1 MVNLGTKLPTRTM
14 GIRPCIPDTICTKR
28 DQQDCVSSIQESM
41 PRQAAKDGSSLN
53 HARAPEVVDVPPT
66 VNAPR
71 KSWSSNF
78 FALLADKYRE
88 ARASSGQKSQ
98 KLSWPAGSFILL
110 QVVIGLPL
118 LPYAL
123 LHWHPESELRFAC
136 FFGVA
141 LASSLFKVRLPGI
154 EATMSANFLF
164 VLVGILD
171 LSYSETL
178 LMGCFGG
185 LAQSFWQSK
194 PRPRLTQILFNFA
207 NLSISITA
215 ANLVFHSR
223 SASHLGL
230 AWPLLLVSAST
241 TYFAINTMSVSGII
255 ALTQKRNPLLV
266 WKECYLWSFPY
277 YLLGAMIAGGISL
290 INRAFGWQFAILVLP
305 LVYWMYRSYRIY
317 LDRLEAEKKHTEEIA
332 DLHLRTIE
340 ALSLAIEAKDH
351 STHDHLR
358 RVQTYAVQ
366 LGKDLGISEAE
377 LNALRA
383 ASMLHDIGKLAV
395 PEQILSKPGRLT
407 PEEFDRMKIHPIVG
421 AEILD
426 RVQFPYPVVPIVR
439 SHHEKWDGT
448 GYPFGLKGEA
458 IPIGAR
464 ILSVVDCFDALTSE
478 RPYRR
483 AMSVDEAMK
492 HLISEMGT
500 SFDPRV
506 VAAIEKRYLEL
517 EQEVRRTESTKSP
530 FPSVTNPNRSVAPS
544 AGFADVPNAAEVRA
558 TSFLASIV
566 SARQEAQLLFE
577 LAQTLGNSL
586 SLRETLS
593 VVAVRLKEMIPHEL
607 IVVYVCEEGKLI
619 PSYLHGVDY
628 DLFHALRIPMG
639 QGVSGW
645 VAQHKKPIIN
655 GDPMAESKHL
665 GDPSRV
671 SVLRSTLSIPLQGR
685 DGVAGVLTLYLK
697 EKQAFTKDH
706 MRMLLAASSKL
717 GLSVENSLQ
726 FEKAQDSAS
735 TDFLTGLPNARS
747 ICAHLDNELARSERS
762 GQSLAVLLCDL
773 NGFKTVNDNYGHLVG
788 NKLLEEIGRNFR
800 TVCREY
806 DLVGRLGGDE
816 FILVLPEFT
825 TTTVKEFIPR
835 VQLAVED
842 AGRTVCGKKV
852 VTASVGAAFYPQD
865 GVTAEELLSEA
876 DRAMYEAKEIHYRDK
891 GVPSTPQLVVP
902 SHG

>member
-1 MVNLGTKLPTRTM
+1 
-14 GIRPCIPDTICTKR
+14 
-28 DQQDCVSSIQESM
+28 
-41 PRQAAKDGSSLN
+41 
-53 HARAPEVVDVPPT
+53 
-66 VNAPR
+66 
-71 KSWSSNF
+71 
-78 FALLADKYRE
+78 
-88 ARASSGQKSQ
+88 
-98 KLSWPAGSFILL
+98 
-110 QVVIGLPL
+110 
-118 LPYAL
+118 
-123 LHWHPESELRFAC
+123 
-136 FFGVA
+136 
-141 LASSLFKVRLPGI
+141 
-154 EATMSANFLF
+154 
-164 VLVGILD
+164 
-171 LSYSETL
+171 
-178 LMGCFGG
+178 
-185 LAQSFWQSK
+185 
-194 PRPRLTQILFNFA
+194 
-207 NLSISITA
+207 
-215 ANLVFHSR
+215 
-223 SASHLGL
+223 
-230 AWPLLLVSAST
+230 
-241 TYFAINTMSVSGII
+241 
-255 ALTQKRNPLLV
+255 
-266 WKECYLWSFPY
+266 
-277 YLLGAMIAGGISL
+277 
-290 INRAFGWQFAILVLP
+290 
-305 LVYWMYRSYRIY
+305 MYRSYRIY

-366 LGKDLGISEAE
+366 LGKDLGLSEAE

-439 SHHEKWDGT
+439 SHHEKWDGS
-448 GYPFGLKGEA
+448 GYPYGLKGEA

-483 AMSVDEAMK
+483 AISVDEAMK
-492 HLISEMGT
+492 HLISEMETG
-500 SFDPRV
+500 FDPRV
-506 VAAIEKRYLEL
+506 VRAIEKRYLEL
-517 EQEVRRTESTKSP
+517 EQVVSRSETTRSP
-530 FPSVTNPNRSVAPS
+530 FPFVTNPNRPVAPS
-544 AGFADVPNAAEVRA
+544 AGFAEVPNAAEVRA

-593 VVAVRLKEMIPHEL
+593 VVAVRLKEMVPHDL
-607 IVVYVCEEGKLI
+607 IVFFVCQDQRLSPRYV
-619 PSYLHGVDY
+619 HGVDY
-628 DLFHALRIPMG
+628 DLFRALEMPIG
-639 QGVSGW
+639 QGISGW

-685 DGVAGVLTLYLK
+685 DGVAGVLTLYRK

-706 MRMLLAASSKL
+706 LRMLLAASSKL

-726 FEKAQDSAS
+726 FEKAQDTAS

-747 ICAHLDNELARSERS
+747 ICAHLDSELSRSERS
-762 GQSLAVLLCDL
+762 GLPLAVLLCDL

-788 NKLLEEIGRNFR
+788 NKLLVEIAKNFR

-825 TTTVKEFIPR
+825 LATVKELLPR
-835 VQLAVED
+835 VQLAVEE
-842 AGRTVCGKKV
+842 AGQTVCGKKV

-876 DRAMYEAKEIHYRDK
+876 DRSMYEAKETHYR
-891 GVPSTPQLVVP
+891 GRGLPSQSQLVVP
-902 SHG
+902 TPG

>member
-1 MVNLGTKLPTRTM
+1 MPT
-14 GIRPCIPDTICTKR
+14 
-28 DQQDCVSSIQESM
+28 
-41 PRQAAKDGSSLN
+41 QAANDRKESAN
-53 HARAPEVVDVPPT
+53 HARPPEVVSGTPFVST
-66 VNAPR
+66 SK
-71 KSWSSNF
+71 KSWLSNF
-78 FALLADKYRE
+78 YVLLADKYRGT
-88 ARASSGQKSQ
+88 RAPSDQKSQ
-98 KLSWPAGSFILL
+98 KLSWPAALFILL
-110 QVVIGLPL
+110 QVVVGLPL

-123 LHWHPESELRFAC
+123 LHWHPENELRFAC

-141 LASSLFKVRLPGI
+141 LAASLFKVRLPGI

-164 VLVGILD
+164 ILVGILD
-171 LSYSETL
+171 LSYPETL

-185 LAQSFWQSK
+185 LVQSIWQAK

-223 SASHLGL
+223 AATHLGL
-230 AWPLLLVSAST
+230 GWPLLLVSAST

-255 ALTQKRNPLLV
+255 ALTQRRNPLLV

-277 YLLGAMIAGGISL
+277 YLLGAMIAGSISL

-351 STHDHLR
+351 STHDHLK
-358 RVQTYAVQ
+358 RVQAYAVQ
-366 LGKDLGISEAE
+366 LGKDLGLSHAE

-426 RVQFPYPVVPIVR
+426 RVQFPYPVVPIVL
-439 SHHEKWDGT
+439 SHHEKWNGS
-448 GYPFGLKGEA
+448 GYPYGLKGEA
-458 IPIGAR
+458 IPMGAR

-483 AMSVDEAMK
+483 AMSVDDAMK
-492 HLISEMGT
+492 HLISEINT

-506 VAAIEKRYLEL
+506 VAAIEKRYIEL
-517 EQEVRRTESTKSP
+517 EQVVRRTESTKSP

-544 AGFADVPNAAEVRA
+544 AGFAEVPNAAEVRA

-593 VVAVRLKEMIPHEL
+593 VVAIRLKEMIPHDL
-607 IVVYVCEEGKLI
+607 IVFYVCEGQKLV
-619 PSYLHGVDY
+619 PRYVHGVDY
-628 DLFHALRIPMG
+628 DLFRSLEMPIG
-639 QGVSGW
+639 QGISGW

-665 GDPSRV
+665 GDPMRV

-697 EKQAFTKDH
+697 DKQAFTKDH
-706 MRMLLAASSKL
+706 LRMLLAASSKL

-747 ICAHLDNELARSERS
+747 ICAHLDSELSRSERS
-762 GQSLAVLLCDL
+762 GQPLAVLLCDL

-788 NKLLEEIGRNFR
+788 NKLLEEIARNFR
-800 TVCREY
+800 AVCREY

-816 FILVLPEFT
+816 FILILPEFT
-825 TTTVKEFIPR
+825 TATVKELVPR
-835 VQLAVED
+835 IELAVVE
-842 AGRTVCGKKV
+842 AGRVVCGKKV

-876 DRAMYEAKEIHYRDK
+876 DRAMYEAKEKHYREK
-891 GVPSTPQLVVP
+891 GVTSLPQLVVP

>member
-1 MVNLGTKLPTRTM
+1 MPTPRTNDGNDPLSTARPPESGSRGATFPPAENSWLSRAFDRIISDYRQIIGARTKP
-14 GIRPCIPDTICTKR
+14 
-28 DQQDCVSSIQESM
+28 
-41 PRQAAKDGSSLN
+41 
-53 HARAPEVVDVPPT
+53 
-66 VNAPR
+66 
-71 KSWSSNF
+71 
-78 FALLADKYRE
+78 
-88 ARASSGQKSQ
+88 SQ
-98 KLSWPAGSFILL
+98 RLSWPAGSFILL
-110 QVVIGLPL
+110 QVMVGLPL
-118 LPYAL
+118 LAYAL

-136 FFGVA
+136 FFVVA
-141 LASSLFKVRLPGI
+141 LAASIFKVRLPGI

-164 VLVGILD
+164 ILVGILD
-171 LSYSETL
+171 LSYPETL

-185 LAQSFWQSK
+185 LVQSIWQAK
-194 PRPRLTQILFNFA
+194 PRPRLVQILFSFA

-215 ANLVFHSR
+215 ANAVFHSNF
-223 SASHLGL
+223 ASHLGL

-277 YLLGAMIAGGISL
+277 YLLGAVIAGGVSI

-305 LVYWMYRSYRIY
+305 LVYWMYRSYRSY

-358 RVQTYAVQ
+358 RVQAYAVQ
-366 LGKDLGISEAE
+366 LGKDLGLSEAE

-448 GYPFGLKGEA
+448 GYPYGLKKEA

-483 AMSVDEAMK
+483 AISVDEAMK
-492 HLISEMGT
+492 HLISEIDT

-506 VAAIEKRYLEL
+506 VGAIEKRYHEL
-517 EQEVRRTESTKSP
+517 EQVVSRSESTKSP
-530 FPSVTNPNRSVAPS
+530 FFSVANPNRSIAPS
-544 AGFADVPNAAEVRA
+544 AGFEEVPDAAEIRA

-593 VVAVRLKEMIPHEL
+593 VVAVRLKEMVPHDL
-607 IVVYVCEEGKLI
+607 IVFFVCQDQKLI
-619 PSYLHGVDY
+619 PRYVHGVDY
-628 DLFHALRIPMG
+628 DLFRSLEVPMG
-639 QGVSGW
+639 QGISGW

-685 DGVAGVLTLYLK
+685 DGVAGVLTLYRK

-706 MRMLLAASSKL
+706 FRMLLAASSKL

-726 FEKAQDSAS
+726 FEKAQDTAS

-747 ICAHLDNELARSERS
+747 ICAHLDSELSRSERS
-762 GQSLAVLLCDL
+762 GLPLAVLLCDL

-788 NKLLEEIGRNFR
+788 NKLLVEIAKNFR

-825 TTTVKEFIPR
+825 LATIKELLPR
-835 VQLAVED
+835 VELAVEA
-842 AGRTVCGKKV
+842 AGQTVCGEKV

-876 DRAMYEAKEIHYRDK
+876 DRSMYEAKETHYR
-891 GVPSTPQLVVP
+891 GRGLPSQTQLVIP
-902 SHG
+902 AAG

>member
-1 MVNLGTKLPTRTM
+1 
-14 GIRPCIPDTICTKR
+14 
-28 DQQDCVSSIQESM
+28 M

-53 HARAPEVVDVPPT
+53 SLSQPEVGTASASVSGSW
-66 VNAPR
+66 
-71 KSWSSNF
+71 KSSF
-78 FALLADKYRE
+78 HGAFLFLANKHRE
-88 ARASSGQKSQ
+88 IWASPGKKGQR
-98 KLSWPAGSFILL
+98 LSWPAASFILL

-123 LHWHPESELRFAC
+123 LHWHTESGLRFAC
-136 FFGVA
+136 FFAVA
-141 LASSLFKVRLPGI
+141 LAASLFKVRLPGI

-164 VLVGILD
+164 ILVGILD
-171 LSYSETL
+171 LPYPETL

-185 LAQSFWQSK
+185 LVQSIWDSK
-194 PRPRLTQILFNFA
+194 PRPRLIQILFNFA

-230 AWPLLLVSAST
+230 GWPLLLVSAST

-255 ALTQKRNPLLV
+255 ALTQRRNPLLV

-277 YLLGAMIAGGISL
+277 YLLGAMIAGGVSL

-366 LGKDLGISEAE
+366 LGKDLGLSEAE

-448 GYPFGLKGEA
+448 GYPYGLKGEA
-458 IPIGAR
+458 IPMGAR

-492 HLISEMGT
+492 HLISEMST

-517 EQEVRRTESTKSP
+517 EQEVRRTETTKSP

-593 VVAVRLKEMIPHEL
+593 VVAVRLKEMVPHDL
-607 IVVYVCEEGKLI
+607 IVFYVCEDQKLT
-619 PSYLHGVDY
+619 PRYVHGVDY
-628 DLFHALRIPMG
+628 DLFRTLEMPIG
-639 QGVSGW
+639 QGISGW

-665 GDPSRV
+665 GDPSRI

-685 DGVAGVLTLYLK
+685 EGVAGVLTLYLK

-706 MRMLLAASSKL
+706 LRMLLAASSKL

-747 ICAHLDNELARSERS
+747 ICAHLDAELSRSERS
-762 GQSLAVLLCDL
+762 AQPLAVLLCDL

-788 NKLLEEIGRNFR
+788 NKLLEEIARNFR

-876 DRAMYEAKEIHYRDK
+876 DRAMYEAKEGHYRER

>member
-1 MVNLGTKLPTRTM
+1 
-14 GIRPCIPDTICTKR
+14 
-28 DQQDCVSSIQESM
+28 
-41 PRQAAKDGSSLN
+41 
-53 HARAPEVVDVPPT
+53 
-66 VNAPR
+66 
-71 KSWSSNF
+71 
-78 FALLADKYRE
+78 
-88 ARASSGQKSQ
+88 
-98 KLSWPAGSFILL
+98 
-110 QVVIGLPL
+110 
-118 LPYAL
+118 
-123 LHWHPESELRFAC
+123 
-136 FFGVA
+136 
-141 LASSLFKVRLPGI
+141 
-154 EATMSANFLF
+154 
-164 VLVGILD
+164 
-171 LSYSETL
+171 
-178 LMGCFGG
+178 
-185 LAQSFWQSK
+185 
-194 PRPRLTQILFNFA
+194 
-207 NLSISITA
+207 
-215 ANLVFHSR
+215 VFHSR

-277 YLLGAMIAGGISL
+277 YLLGAMIAGGVSL

-351 STHDHLR
+351 STHDHLK

-366 LGKDLGISEAE
+366 LGKDLGLSHAE

-426 RVQFPYPVVPIVR
+426 RVQFPYPVVPIVL
-439 SHHEKWDGT
+439 SHHERWNGS
-448 GYPFGLKGEA
+448 GYPYGLKGEA
-458 IPIGAR
+458 IPMGAR

-483 AMSVDEAMK
+483 AMSVDDAMK
-492 HLISEMGT
+492 HLISEINT

-506 VAAIEKRYLEL
+506 VAAIEKRYIEL
-517 EQEVRRTESTKSP
+517 EQVVRRTESTKSP
-530 FPSVTNPNRSVAPS
+530 FPSVTNPNRAVAPS
-544 AGFADVPNAAEVRA
+544 AGFAEVPNAAEVRA

-593 VVAVRLKEMIPHEL
+593 VVAIRLKEMIPHDL
-607 IVVYVCEEGKLI
+607 IVFYVCEGQKLV
-619 PSYLHGVDY
+619 PRYVHGVDY
-628 DLFHALRIPMG
+628 DLFRSLEMPIG
-639 QGVSGW
+639 QGISGW

-665 GDPSRV
+665 GDPSRI

-706 MRMLLAASSKL
+706 LRMLLAASSKL

-747 ICAHLDNELARSERS
+747 ICAHLDSELSRSERN
-762 GQSLAVLLCDL
+762 GQPLAVLLCDL
-773 NGFKTVNDNYGHLVG
+773 NGFKTVNDHYGHLVG
-788 NKLLEEIGRNFR
+788 NKLLEEIARNFR

-825 TTTVKEFIPR
+825 TATVNELVPR
-835 VQLAVED
+835 IELAVVE
-842 AGRTVCGKKV
+842 AGRVVCGKKV

-876 DRAMYEAKEIHYRDK
+876 DRAMYEAKENHYREK
-891 GVPSTPQLVVP
+891 GLTSLPQLVVP
-902 SHG
+902 SPG

>member
-1 MVNLGTKLPTRTM
+1 MPK
-14 GIRPCIPDTICTKR
+14 
-28 DQQDCVSSIQESM
+28 QDPI
-41 PRQAAKDGSSLN
+41 DGSDSLN
-53 HARAPEVVDVPPT
+53 PATLPEGESGSPVLGGS
-66 VNAPR
+66 R
-71 KSWSSNF
+71 KTSRKNLF
-78 FALLADKYRE
+78 EMLGKKYRDIWG
-88 ARASSGQKSQ
+88 GQGKKGK
-98 KLSWPAGSFILL
+98 KLTWPATLFILL
-110 QVVIGLPL
+110 QVVVGLPL

-123 LHWHPESELRFAC
+123 LHWQPQSELRFAC

-141 LASSLFKVRLPGI
+141 LAASLFKVRLPGI

-164 VLVGILD
+164 ILVGILD
-171 LSYSETL
+171 LSYAETL

-185 LAQSFWQSK
+185 LLQSIWQAK
-194 PRPRLTQILFNFA
+194 PRPRLVQLLFNFA

-223 SASHLGL
+223 SASHVGLG
-230 AWPLLLVSAST
+230 WPLLLVSAST

-255 ALTQKRNPLLV
+255 ALTQRRNPLLV

-351 STHDHLR
+351 STHDHLK
-358 RVQTYAVQ
+358 RVQTYAIQ
-366 LGKDLGISEAE
+366 LGKDLGLSDAE

-426 RVQFPYPVVPIVR
+426 RVQFPYPVVPIVL
-439 SHHEKWDGT
+439 SHHEKWNGS
-448 GYPFGLKGEA
+448 GYPHGLIGEA

-483 AMSVDEAMK
+483 AMSADEAMK
-492 HLISEMGT
+492 HLISEMET
-500 SFDPRV
+500 SFDPLV
-506 VAAIEKRYLEL
+506 VQAIEKRYLEL
-517 EQEVRRTESTKSP
+517 EQVVSRSENTKSH
-530 FPSVTNPNRSVAPS
+530 FTAVSNTNRPVAPS

-593 VVAVRLKEMIPHEL
+593 VVAIRLKEMIPHDL
-607 IVVYVCEEGKLI
+607 IVFYVCQDQVLS
-619 PSYLHGVDY
+619 PRHVHGVDY
-628 DLFHALRIPMG
+628 ELFRALEMPIG

-655 GDPMAESKHL
+655 GDPAAESKHL
-665 GDPSRV
+665 GDPARV
-671 SVLRSTLSIPLQGR
+671 SILQSTLSIPLQGR
-685 DGVAGVLTLYLK
+685 DGVAGVLTLYRK

-706 MRMLLAASSKL
+706 LRMLLAASSKL

-747 ICAHLDNELARSERS
+747 ICAHLGSELARSERG
-762 GQSLAVLLCDL
+762 GQPLAVLLCDL

-788 NKLLEEIGRNFR
+788 NKLLEEIARNLR

-825 TTTVKEFIPR
+825 MATVKELIPR
-835 VQLAVED
+835 VELTVED
-842 AGRTVCGKKV
+842 AGRSICGKKV
-852 VTASVGAAFYPQD
+852 VTASVGAAFYPKD
-865 GVTAEELLSEA
+865 GLTAEELLSEA
-876 DRAMYEAKEIHYRDK
+876 DRAMYEAKEIHYRERV
-891 GVPSTPQLVVP
+891 VPPQTQLVVT
-902 SHG
+902 

>member
-53 HARAPEVVDVPPT
+53 SLRQPEFESGSAT
-66 VNAPR
+66 VSGSW
-71 KSWSSNF
+71 KSSFHSAFLYIAN
-78 FALLADKYRE
+78 KHRE
-88 ARASSGQKSQ
+88 IWASPGK
-98 KLSWPAGSFILL
+98 KGKRLSWPAASFILL

-123 LHWHPESELRFAC
+123 LQWHPQSELRFAC

-141 LASSLFKVRLPGI
+141 LAASLFKVRLPGI

-164 VLVGILD
+164 ILVGILD
-171 LSYSETL
+171 LSYPETL

-185 LAQSFWQSK
+185 LVQSIWQSK
-194 PRPRLTQILFNFA
+194 PRPRLIQILFSFA
-207 NLSISITA
+207 NLSISITT

-230 AWPLLLVSAST
+230 GWPLLLVSAST

-255 ALTQKRNPLLV
+255 ALTERRNPLLV

-277 YLLGAMIAGGISL
+277 YLLGAMIAGGVSL
-290 INRAFGWQFAILVLP
+290 ISRAFGWQFAILVLP

-366 LGKDLGISEAE
+366 LGKDLGLSEAE

-593 VVAVRLKEMIPHEL
+593 VVAVRLKEMVPHDL
-607 IVVYVCEEGKLI
+607 IVFYVCEGEKLT
-619 PSYLHGVDY
+619 PRYVHGVDY
-628 DLFHALRIPMG
+628 DLFRALEIPIG
-639 QGVSGW
+639 HGISGW

-747 ICAHLDNELARSERS
+747 ICAHLDSELARSERS
-762 GQSLAVLLCDL
+762 GQPLAVLLCDL

-788 NKLLEEIGRNFR
+788 NKLLEEIARNFR